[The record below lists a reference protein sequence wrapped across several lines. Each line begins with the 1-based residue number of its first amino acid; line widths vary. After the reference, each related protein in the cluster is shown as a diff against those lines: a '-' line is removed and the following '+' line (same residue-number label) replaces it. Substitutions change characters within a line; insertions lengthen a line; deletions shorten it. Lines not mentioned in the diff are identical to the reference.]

1 MCTHSGEPWAP
12 EEAAAADGVGSNE
25 MRERGVKKQTGEEAS
40 KERSD
45 GRK

>member
-25 MRERGVKKQTGEEAS
+25 MQERGGEKANWGGGKQRKK
-40 KERSD
+40 
-45 GRK
+45 